1 VFRIQFSGHSSAWW
15 ASNCVAHMLTKE
27 SKPFSDVK
35 FIQKYFQHIL
45 QEICSEKEMVF
56 NIISL
61 FHVTMFK

>member
-1 VFRIQFSGHSSAWW
+1 
-15 ASNCVAHMLTKE
+15 MLTKE